1 MKVDS
6 ISSDSFGENFPS
18 KLTPLDSNKLMSV
31 TDTRELPDY
40 YQHHIDHLNKTISEL
55 KAVTEKDNKRY
66 ERIIGRLRFRL
77 SLFSL
82 FWFLTVLSLS
92 GVFGWFSFQWYNQLQ
107 LQKQLA
113 TFSPEKIQEVEQL
126 KTDINNLSQTVIPQ
140 LQTEVTANQ
149 EQIGKVNTKIDKSQK
164 SMSVLVKAMQE
175 LVSSEATDQPVENS
189 ILVKPNSSEV
199 FSPTP
204 KSTAPNS

>member
-1 MKVDS
+1 MDS
-6 ISSDSFGENFPS
+6 ISSDSFGDKLASP
-18 KLTPLDSNKLMSV
+18 LTPVDSNKLVSV
-31 TDTRELPDY
+31 TDTREIPDY

-126 KTDINNLSQTVIPQ
+126 RTDINNLIQTIIPQ

-164 SMSVLVKAMQE
+164 SMSVLVNAMQE
-175 LVSSEATDQPVENS
+175 LVNSEATDKPVENPS
-189 ILVKPNSSEV
+189 VVKPNSLEV
-199 FSPTP
+199 SPPTP
-204 KSTAPNS
+204 KTTTPNS

>member
-6 ISSDSFGENFPS
+6 ISSDSFGEKFPS
-18 KLTPLDSNKLMSV
+18 QLTPLDSNKLVSV
-31 TDTRELPDY
+31 TDTREIPDY

-55 KAVTEKDNKRY
+55 KAVSEKDNKRN

-77 SLFSL
+77 SLFSF

-113 TFSPEKIQEVEQL
+113 TFSPEKIQEVEQIR
-126 KTDINNLSQTVIPQ
+126 TDINNLSQTVIPQ

-149 EQIGKVNTKIDKSQK
+149 EQIAKLNTKIDKNQK
-164 SMSVLVKAMQE
+164 LMSVLVKAMQE
-175 LVSSEATDQPVENS
+175 LVSSEASEKPVENT

-204 KSTAPNS
+204 KPTAPNS

>member
-1 MKVDS
+1 MNVDS
-6 ISSDSFGENFPS
+6 ISSDSFGEKFPS
-18 KLTPLDSNKLMSV
+18 QLTPLDSNKLVSV
-31 TDTRELPDY
+31 TDTREIPDY
-40 YQHHIDHLNKTISEL
+40 YQYHIEHLNKTISEL
-55 KAVTEKDNKRY
+55 KAVSEKDNKRY

-113 TFSPEKIQEVEQL
+113 TFSPEKIQEVEQIR
-126 KTDINNLSQTVIPQ
+126 TDINNLSQTVIPQ

-149 EQIGKVNTKIDKSQK
+149 EKIGKVNTKIDKNQK

-175 LVSSEATDQPVENS
+175 LVSSEASEKPVENS

-204 KSTAPNS
+204 KSTTPNY

>member
-1 MKVDS
+1 VDS
-6 ISSDSFGENFPS
+6 ISSDSFGDKLASP
-18 KLTPLDSNKLMSV
+18 LTPVDSNKLVSV
-31 TDTRELPDY
+31 TDTREIPDY

-126 KTDINNLSQTVIPQ
+126 RTDINNLIQTIIPQ

-164 SMSVLVKAMQE
+164 SMSVLVNAMQE
-175 LVSSEATDQPVENS
+175 LVNSEATDKPVENPS
-189 ILVKPNSSEV
+189 VVKPNSLEV
-199 FSPTP
+199 SPPTP
-204 KSTAPNS
+204 KTTTPNS